1 MNERLKIFV
10 NFLIVNLIIKN
21 QADFA
26 AKIGIARSQF
36 SEVLSGKRK
45 ITENLVNKIH
55 SSYPFLNKN
64 WLTDG
69 EGDML
74 GGVVQNN
81 QNGDNINGNSV
92 TIHKQD
98 GEMVDVIRSL
108 VAQLS
113 TNQQQISKNQEQID
127 RLITL
132 IENKL

>member
-10 NFLIVNLIIKN
+10 NFLIVNLTIKN

-26 AKIGIARSQF
+26 ANIGIAKSQF

-55 SSYPFLNKN
+55 NSYPSLNKN
-64 WLTDG
+64 WLSTG
-69 EGDML
+69 EGEML
-74 GGVVQNN
+74 TSVIQNN
-81 QNGDNINGNSV
+81 KNGDNIQGN
-92 TIHKQD
+92 TITINKKD
-98 GEMVDVIRSL
+98 GEMHDVIMSL

>member
-1 MNERLKIFV
+1 MTVKERVYAFIDFKGISVKKFEELCSLSNGYVSSMRKGFGEDKLNNVLKMFPEL
-10 NFLIVNLIIKN
+10 NRDWLI
-21 QADFA
+21 
-26 AKIGIARSQF
+26 
-36 SEVLSGKRK
+36 
-45 ITENLVNKIH
+45 
-55 SSYPFLNKN
+55 Y
-64 WLTDG
+64 G
-69 EGDML
+69 EGEML
-74 GGVVQNN
+74 CRVVQNN